1 MLTYADVWHCQAADR
16 MTRLAKLCSRW
27 MGQHGF
33 TFGVEDVMP
42 TAEIKAAKAQA
53 MAQANDK
60 CAELIKQYKAGT
72 LERVPGC
79 DLELSL
85 EQMIGKELDGITYVN
100 VC

>member
-1 MLTYADVWHCQAADR
+1 

-42 TAEIKAAKAQA
+42 TAEIKAAKAQV
-53 MAQANDK
+53 M
-60 CAELIKQYKAGT
+60 
-72 LERVPGC
+72 
-79 DLELSL
+79 
-85 EQMIGKELDGITYVN
+85 TYAD